1 MRSVVF
7 VGWLVG
13 SLVRLLTCSLSFM
26 GPNILKTVGDRDS
39 VTMEHRYEMA
49 YGESNGHMI
58 DVVT

>member
-1 MRSVVF
+1 
-7 VGWLVG
+7 
-13 SLVRLLTCSLSFM
+13 M